1 MIHLKTFENIEASEL
16 KTYIAWDMK
25 FAIFVL
31 KVIEVKENNIQM
43 EKLYEYDM
51 DIEIFKPATSLSI
64 MNFTPCIVKKY
75 AIYSSD
81 SLEELK
87 NYLLSC

>member
-1 MIHLKTFENIEASEL
+1 MKHLKTFENIEASEL

-31 KVIEVKENNIQM
+31 KIIEVKENNIQM
-43 EKLYEYDM
+43 EKLYEYDR
-51 DIEIFKPATSLSI
+51 DIDTLKAATSLSI
-64 MNFTPCIVKKY
+64 MNFTPGIVKKY

-87 NYLLSC
+87 RKLPEL

>member
-1 MIHLKTFENIEASEL
+1 MKHLKEFENIEASEL

-31 KVIEVKENNIQM
+31 KIVEVKENNIQM
-43 EKLYEYDM
+43 EKLYEYDKDM
-51 DIEIFKPATSLSI
+51 DTLKPATSLSI
-64 MNFTPCIVKKY
+64 LNFTPGIVKKY

-81 SLEELK
+81 SLEDVK
-87 NYLLSC
+87 NKLPQL